1 MERDDMPKNPLRRGA
16 AILAIGSLVSL
27 GLVVQPAN
35 AAAGDITI
43 SPTTGTTYS
52 VFNTDS
58 FGATATLNP
67 FLSGADTSDLR
78 WKIDNADQHTLL
90 VEFNETTDNTDTLD
104 ILGIKADGSTI
115 TVEDIAD
122 VTAAGKTGT
131 VVIDFAF
138 HNIVSAVIFNFT
150 STMTKAKTPTFS
162 VLFDET
168 AGEFVA
174 GGNPTDATADGYARL
189 GYGKLGASI
198 SIQAWLESSSATL
211 VDVSFASAVETIT
224 YVDPSSVSII
234 SKVERL
240 GNAVGQTVVNGIAE
254 VDVLLATNIA
264 IDAATTGTGEVLDG
278 VTLVAGDR
286 ILLVGQ
292 TTSTQDGVYIVQ
304 ADDGSSNN
312 VTALASAVNG
322 DVAAHTSSITTN
334 TGTTNN
340 GVRAISGTAGTAMA
354 LLASTNL
361 FANNI
366 YGMPNAAEQVG
377 IGGSLRFSNSTINLD
392 QVDLTKWEYS
402 LTSSVSGDTVSTVAV
417 DLLSNTEGF
426 TIATANMQTLT
437 PAGYSST
444 NKSLFGRLLF
454 RGAVSGD
461 TIAEAATYKFTF
473 RHGADLTPFA
483 DFSSAAYEVSQ
494 NTVSATAV
502 EIRATVQD
510 TENVAVAA
518 YSSGYPTK
526 VRNGTAAATYSSI
539 IQTAADA
546 AVETPNV
553 PVMAKVTAGANLP
566 AGATLTVSG
575 TTERISKANG
585 ALYVTGLTGSK
596 GDWDVTVTSSD
607 TSSAGSTYVVEF
619 FVLKQGSPDAWA
631 GTFDGSNVTK
641 FLVDY
646 AAATYTTFTADS
658 SVLSGATAT
667 VTLLVK
673 DQFGQGLSASSTA
686 KAYSVELLA
695 PVSAN
700 LKQYVAVVDG
710 KATFTFDNYL
720 TEGAS
725 DVLTAKLFTGTST
738 SPSYVSGASTNISL
752 YNSNAASAVNVLA
765 KVTSVVVTYDDFITG
780 AATSTNVAPNDN
792 KFTYTGSVVDANGAG
807 VPGAPVVITG
817 SGFQFAKTGTTT
829 YSIDSITLAASEAGS
844 FSVDVYTHVAS
855 LTQKLTVT
863 SGTKTASS
871 VIASAIPVDGNGTD
885 GSTGLLSAA
894 NLKFSWDAP
903 ATPVMNTT
911 YAVTATVTDKW
922 GNPVKGAAVTF
933 GGFAAALFNG
943 VASTNKVTG
952 SAGTA
957 VAYLRSIKD
966 VAGLAA
972 IGVTLTDVD
981 QDADA
986 KSDTDDLS
994 TVFTDVVGTV
1004 WDESTWSAAIDAE
1017 LTFLESAADL
1027 PAAASK
1033 VNAGSFKGYVA
1044 LYALGYEGQRLSAK
1058 VGNDWV
1064 IVPAI
1069 PAATN
1074 DLFRK
1079 VEFVGAG
1086 VEISVRIYIDRVLLA
1101 TIPLLTK

>member
-1 MERDDMPKNPLRRGA
+1 MYKNLTRKGIA
-16 AILAIGSLVSL
+16 LASGISLMAF
-27 GLVVQPAN
+27 GLVAQPAV
-35 AAAGDITI
+35 AAAGDVTL
-43 SPTTGTTYS
+43 SPTTGTSFT
-52 VFNTDS
+52 VFNTD
-58 FGATATLNP
+58 AMNLTATTSP
-67 FLSGADTSDLR
+67 FLSGTAGTFSYQI
-78 WKIDNADQHTLL
+78 KNPDQHDL
-90 VEFNETTDNTDTLD
+90 VVDFGDVDDASSAMTVKGVL
-104 ILGIKADGSTI
+104 ADGSIVAVTAIDGADISDGVGAGAGNDRGAVFIDFEKQALVEVRLTAMSEFEAEMKTLAI
-115 TVEDIAD
+115 TVIDPTHTNTSKVLTQAEL
-122 VTAAGKTGT
+122 AA
-131 VVIDFAF
+131 A
-138 HNIVSAVIFNFT
+138 
-150 STMTKAKTPTFS
+150 KAAP
-162 VLFDET
+162 
-168 AGEFVA
+168 
-174 GGNPTDATADGYARL
+174 L
-189 GYGKLGASI
+189 GYGGDNASI
-198 SIQAWLESSSATL
+198 TVQAWLESGSATV
-211 VDVSFASAVETIT
+211 VDAAYASDVAAVTF
-224 YVDPSSVSII
+224 VDPDSVSVI
-234 SKVERL
+234 SKVERFVGGTLRL
-240 GNAVGQTVVNGIAE
+240 GSPATIS
-254 VDVLLATNIA
+254 ATNA
-264 IDAATTGTGEVLDG
+264 
-278 VTLVAGDR
+278 
-286 ILLVGQ
+286 
-292 TTSTQDGVYIVQ
+292 
-304 ADDGSSNN
+304 
-312 VTALASAVNG
+312 ALASG
-322 DVAAHTSSITTN
+322 
-334 TGTTNN
+334 G
-340 GVRAISGTAGTAMA
+340 
-354 LLASTNL
+354 
-361 FANNI
+361 
-366 YGMPNAAEQVG
+366 Y
-377 IGGSLRFSNSTINLD
+377 IGGSLRFSNTAMNLD
-392 QVDLTKWEYS
+392 QVDLTKWEYGM
-402 LTSSVSGDTVSTVAV
+402 TSSVAAQADDIAITAITLPTTGVAEAAV
-417 DLLSNTEGF
+417 ALEE
-426 TIATANMQTLT
+426 IT
-437 PAGYSST
+437 PAGYTST
-444 NKSLFGRLLF
+444 DRSAFGRILF
-454 RGAVSGD
+454 QGPVKGNATTEG
-461 TIAEAATYKFTF
+461 ETYKFTF
-473 RHGADLTPFA
+473 RHGADTAPFA
-483 DFSSAAYEVSQ
+483 DYSSAAYEVSQ
-494 NTVSATAV
+494 NAV
-502 EIRATVQD
+502 NADADEIDATVKD
-510 TENVAVAA
+510 TENVAVAG
-518 YSSGYPTK
+518 YSSGFPTK
-526 VRNGTAAATYSSI
+526 VRNGTAAVTFSSNI
-539 IQTAADA
+539 EEDDDA
-546 AVETPNV
+546 HVEAPNV
-553 PVMAKVTAGANLP
+553 PVMVKVTAGDNLP

-575 TTERISKANG
+575 TTERITKAKG

-667 VTLLVK
+667 VTLSVK
-673 DQFGQGLSASSTA
+673 DQFGQALSASSTA

-986 KSDTDDLS
+986 KSDTDDLA

-1004 WDESTWSAAIDAE
+1004 WDESTWSASIE
-1017 LTFLESAADL
+1017 TQLTFLESAADL